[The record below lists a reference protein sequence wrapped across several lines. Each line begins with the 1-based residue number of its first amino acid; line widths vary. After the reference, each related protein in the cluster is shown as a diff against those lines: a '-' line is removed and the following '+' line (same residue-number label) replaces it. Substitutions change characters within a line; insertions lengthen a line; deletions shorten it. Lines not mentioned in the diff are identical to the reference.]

1 MVLNLEKVIDLSDL
15 DVNADVVMFEGAA
28 APPPQGFDSP
38 QVIRVDQST
47 TFTFNWTTSGA
58 LLPWFNGSQLK
69 FDIFYEMMGPGEATF
84 PVPSTTTTLDALTVD
99 LIVPAN
105 VVDSGVYRVV
115 ARMMMLPPVP
125 CGSSGPSPT
134 TPTKICGFAELGLVE
149 YYTI

>member
-15 DVNADVVMFEGAA
+15 DVNADVVMFEGPS
-28 APPPQGFDSP
+28 APSPVGFDSP

-47 TFTFNWTTSGA
+47 TFTFTWTATGA

-84 PVPSTTTTLDALTVD
+84 LIPSTTTNLGALTVD
-99 LIVPAN
+99 LTVPAN
-105 VVDSGVYRVV
+105 VVDPGVYRIV

-125 CGSSGPSPT
+125 CGQNSGPT